1 VTITSCLISLIAF
14 ASPSPCGPKP
24 AERWFGVTV
33 DNVTDCNGVVDALE
47 KFPVKPITRI
57 VFDPGSKPS
66 DYATAAQ
73 RIHKVSQTMGSP
85 IDSAPPSGRLTI
97 DAYRTR
103 MSEFVEGLGK
113 DIDVW
118 EIGNEVNGDW
128 TGESVTM
135 GSKIQAGYEVAKA
148 HGRPTALTLFYSDYY
163 RGTDREMS
171 AWAMQYLSAT
181 VRKGIDYVL
190 ISFYPATAT
199 GEHPDWKKVFASLG
213 RVFPKA
219 KLGFGELGLRK
230 EDFTLSDDEV
240 AKAQLI
246 RRYYTMPSPDA
257 ERFIGGFFWWTFR
270 QDAIPPS
277 RPLWAAIR
285 DSMKG

>member
-1 VTITSCLISLIAF
+1 MDSVLQCDDIV
-14 ASPSPCGPKP
+14 
-24 AERWFGVTV
+24 E
-33 DNVTDCNGVVDALE
+33 ALSR
-47 KFPVKPITRI
+47 FPVKPITRI
-57 VFDPGSKPS
+57 VFDPGTTPA
-66 DYATAAQ
+66 DYAPAVN

-85 IDSAPPSGRLTI
+85 IDSAPPSGRMTV
-97 DAYRTR
+97 DAYRQR
-103 MSEFVEGLGK
+103 MNTFVEGLGQ

-135 GSKIQAGYEVAKA
+135 GAKIQAGFEVAKG
-148 HGRPTALTLFYSDYY
+148 HGHPTALTLFYSDYY
-163 RGTDREMS
+163 KGTDREMS

-181 VRKGIDYVL
+181 VRNGVDYVL

-199 GEHPDWKKVFASLG
+199 GQHPDWKTVFASLG

-230 EDFTLSDDEV
+230 EDFTLSDDEN

-246 RRYYTMPSPDA
+246 RRYYTMESPDTA
-257 ERFIGGFFWWTFR
+257 RYIGGYFWWTFR
-270 QDAIPPS
+270 EDAIPAS
-277 RPLWAAIR
+277 RPLWAVIK